1 MKWYILLL
9 FFPVIL
15 LAKIGTVA
23 AVSGDVSIQ
32 RNSSNLVA
40 ENGFGIE
47 LKDFL
52 VTQDNSKVQV
62 IMRDQTIITI
72 GENSE
77 YSFDKYTFEEGT
89 DPEAT
94 MRLKRGFFRAITGKI
109 GKIAPKR
116 FKIETKSATIGIRGT
131 YLFGM
136 IKEDEEKIG
145 CYRGTII
152 VYTQLVDYVLSA
164 GEMIVFRNGKW
175 TRHPISKD
183 LNINLK
189 EVSKSLNEQN
199 MMIQKAQSL
208 SINPTTGIIP
218 DGIPHFDPDR

>member
-23 AVSGDVSIQ
+23 ALSGDASIL
-32 RNSSNLVA
+32 RNAANIVI
-40 ENGFGIE
+40 ENGSGIE
-47 LKDFL
+47 LKDL
-52 VTQDNSKVQV
+52 LITQDNSKVQV

-77 YSFDKYTFEEGT
+77 YSFDEYTFEEGE
-89 DPEAT
+89 DPKAF

-131 YLFGM
+131 HFFGM

-145 CYRGTII
+145 CLRGTII
-152 VYTQLVDYVLSA
+152 VYTQLDDYVLSA

-175 TRHPISKD
+175 KKKTISKD
-183 LNINLK
+183 LNIDLK
-189 EVSKSLNEQN
+189 KVSKSLNEQN

-208 SINPTTGIIP
+208 SVNPSTGIIP